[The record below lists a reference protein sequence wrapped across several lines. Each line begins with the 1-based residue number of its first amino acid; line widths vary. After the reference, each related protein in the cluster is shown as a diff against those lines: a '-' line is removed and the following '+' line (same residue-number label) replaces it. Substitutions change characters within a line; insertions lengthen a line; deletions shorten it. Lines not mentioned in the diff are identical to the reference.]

1 MRTGQGGDETISR
14 KQPTWLQ
21 VFGEGSVLEARGEA
35 WPSEPQLR
43 RRPTGQES
51 PWALGSGAV
60 GVGGC
65 WDLQLEWEL
74 QLPRTSGG
82 GAEDAGEAGTVCAPP
97 QVHL

>member
-1 MRTGQGGDETISR
+1 MRTGQGGDETKSR

-43 RRPTGQES
+43 CRPTGQES

-60 GVGGC
+60 GVGGAGTSSRSG
-65 WDLQLEWEL
+65 DYGYTGLQV
-74 QLPRTSGG
+74 GG
-82 GAEDAGEAGTVCAPP
+82 GGWG
-97 QVHL
+97 